1 MRLVS
6 IPPTGKKIG
15 RIICDG
21 DSITEAASETLAQ
34 RYPTVAAT
42 QINGGRCDYVNS
54 GISGQTVAQM
64 NLAFAAD
71 IAPLREPRRLF
82 DVAVLAGGTND
93 LGSGTDA
100 ATLISRSTTWI
111 NAAQAAGFKACV
123 MTLLVRNMGGGSS
136 QTIFDGH
143 RSAYNA
149 WASDLAG
156 VLCFDAGN
164 IAQMQDY
171 TSATYYKDGTH
182 PTVAGLALMGAALA
196 NTINAWL
203 AAGRP

>member
-1 MRLVS
+1 MRFVPIL
-6 IPPTGKKIG
+6 PTGRKIG

-34 RYPTVAAT
+34 RYPTIAAS

-64 NLAFAAD
+64 NSAFAAD
-71 IAPLREPRRLF
+71 IAPLRDTRRHF
-82 DVAVLAGGTND
+82 DIAVLAGGTND

-100 ATLISRSTTWI
+100 TTLIARSTTWI
-111 NAAQAAGFKACV
+111 NAAQAAGYKVCL

-136 QTIFDGH
+136 QTIFDGY
-143 RSAYNA
+143 RTTYNA
-149 WASDLAG
+149 WASSVSG
-156 VLCFDAGN
+156 TLCFNAGA
-164 IAQMQDY
+164 IAEMQDY
-171 TSATYYKDGTH
+171 TSATYFKDGTH

-196 NTINAWL
+196 TTINAWL